1 MKNAIIFGVI
11 IGILSGIW
19 IWAMHIMGYTTL
31 TSTSPV
37 EYTSVLIPIIGLYFG
52 VKRYR
57 DTELGGN
64 ITFFEGLQESFK
76 ILIAGGIV
84 AVAFAILYIN
94 YIAKSSISD
103 FSGKIFGALLVGVI
117 TALAVSLLLMTD
129 SKRVDSTKSQN
140 R

>member
-64 ITFFEGLQESFK
+64 INFFEGLQESFK

-94 YIAKSSISD
+94 YVAKSSISD